1 MPHSRNDISHEER
14 KKALRYLIF
23 LKEKRDGTIKARGF
37 ADGRPQR
44 IYTNIEDTSSPTMSI
59 EAMLSC
65 TIDAKQS
72 RYVVVSDIPGA
83 SYTWT
88 WKTTYTCY

>member
-1 MPHSRNDISHEER
+1 
-14 KKALRYLIF
+14 
-23 LKEKRDGTIKARGF
+23 
-37 ADGRPQR
+37 
-44 IYTNIEDTSSPTMSI
+44 MSI
-59 EAMLSC
+59 EAMILSC
-65 TIDAKQS
+65 AIDENES